1 MSVSSLNIRKSIE
14 LHPEEETGV
23 KKVSN
28 KKIKKQISLQ
38 SDYFKK
44 EIFKKLNEGCVL
56 NFIRN
61 SSRKETVKTAFS
73 DSCGEMKYDLCMVNK
88 FDENLNSSLS
98 FISEF
103 DLEEDEKEK
112 DNSFDSSQND
122 DSVEQVEIFEK
133 NNRKNTADKD
143 DEEEHNSKLEKEW
156 KDIQELLLHRNS
168 PK

>member
-1 MSVSSLNIRKSIE
+1 MSISSLNVRNSIKLE
-14 LHPEEETGV
+14 HEEETGI

-38 SDYFKK
+38 NDNFQK

-61 SSRKETVKTAFS
+61 STRKETVKTVFS
-73 DSCGEMKYDLCMVNK
+73 DSSGEVKYDLCMVNK

-103 DLEEDEKEK
+103 DLEEDDNEKE
-112 DNSFDSSQND
+112 NSFDSSDND
-122 DSVEQVEIFEK
+122 DSVEQIEIFGKNKKKTILEK
-133 NNRKNTADKD
+133 DD
-143 DEEEHNSKLEKEW
+143 DEEHNTKLEKEW
-156 KDIQELLLHRNS
+156 NEIQKLLLHKNS
-168 PK
+168 P